1 MADNEF
7 YKENENLFTVPD
19 ELLGALYGGKDQN
32 RSNINTGKEYVTGT
46 TKYDGRHGL
55 YIDYVTGLELYEHN
69 STLFDKGGYV
79 GQALDSM
86 SSNDDAV
93 FENIIDRDW
102 VMSRFMVPGTQ
113 LEPLDKLN
121 RFFSTAYWK
130 YTNSSLGGN
139 IAINPKPQ
147 YTRYAD
153 IRHPNRWNTQSE
165 VTIDNPLDTMG
176 KSNNTNGFMSPG
188 LGRYY
193 SEAIDDN
200 AQLIHMQFGVPK
212 FNNIFSFFTYAVD
225 YNLSVIA
232 NRGMPPNAY
241 KVARYAGTGLLLWM
255 FPLVGTSL
263 LLGKKLGET
272 FGLFNS
278 ELSRYYYF
286 KPTMMLYWG
295 IVTEIATLM
304 ATELGIIWRGIQNK
318 TKEGRIGV
326 PVTTSQADMD
336 GMKKLFPNLITNS
349 NYIDII
355 AVALRT
361 QALANLALKR
371 EQEMTIDLSTLEQG
385 GDGNGDLKAAAAEV
399 FGKGWLVSDPK
410 ELASKAASGE
420 NQVFQGLDKAFLN
433 FNNGEFA
440 LGFQALLDMMN
451 PNSKSDQQESIEVK
465 RNREL
470 YVPEGESNGGNT
482 YEPKLGE
489 GGKEG
494 AISRGESE
502 YGAGQAKKEGF
513 GVIQTDDSGE
523 DGTYGWYSK
532 KGDETANEAVKQN
545 ESFIK
550 AVFKDGE
557 IAAKGGA
564 SYACFFVDYTGSPS
578 ESVSNSVGPISTE
591 TGAKSIGKA
600 AQDIRFMVGGD
611 SFLGVNKEYAV
622 QGVVDAVVGT
632 LDGLT
637 LGLSNV
643 LAAIYN
649 GAYIDMPNK
658 WEDSDISFTN
668 VNYTMTLISPYNNP
682 ISQMINIYIP
692 LAMLLAGALPRG
704 TGRSSYTS
712 PFICTLWDRGVQD
725 IKLGMI
731 TNISINRATSNL
743 PWSKDRKALAMEV
756 SFTVANLSTY
766 MVATI
771 NGSVFGT
778 FRPVI
783 VEDDPLSIYIATI
796 CGRDFKTNNF
806 YGPKM
811 RLKLSRVIMG
821 ASYTFS
827 RTAWAARAGKFV
839 DDLTL
844 GTIESTG
851 LMLSGAIGRSW

>member
-7 YKENENLFTVPD
+7 YKENKNLITVPD
-19 ELLGALYGGKDQN
+19 DLLGALYGGGEQT

-55 YIDYVTGLELYEHN
+55 YIDYITGLELYEHN

-79 GQALDSM
+79 GQAVDSM

-165 VTIDNPLDTMG
+165 VTIDNPLDTLG
-176 KSNNTNGFMSPG
+176 KNNNTNGFMSPG
-188 LGRYY
+188 IGRYY

-212 FNNIFSFFTYAVD
+212 FNNIFSFFTHAVD

-232 NRGMPPNAY
+232 NRGMPPNSY
-241 KVARYAGTGLLLWM
+241 KVASVAGTGLLLWM

-263 LLGKKLGET
+263 LVGKKLGEW

-304 ATELGIIWRGIQNK
+304 ATELGIIWRGVQK
-318 TKEGRIGV
+318 DTKGRIGV
-326 PVTTSQADMD
+326 PVTTSQSDMD

-361 QALANLALKR
+361 QALAQLALKR
-371 EQEMTIDLSTLEQG
+371 EQEMMIDLSALEQG
-385 GDGNGDLKAAAAEV
+385 GDGDGDLKTAAAEV
-399 FGKGWLVSDPK
+399 YGKGWLVSDPK
-410 ELASKAASGE
+410 ELASQAASGE

-440 LGFQALLDMMN
+440 LGFQALLDMMK
-451 PNSKSDQQESIEVK
+451 PKDGDADEQ

-470 YVPEGESNGGNT
+470 YIPKAEGEGANIYKDRPT
-482 YEPKLGE
+482 EAQKEQLGE
-489 GGKEG
+489 QSKTAYDSGKAQTG
-494 AISRGESE
+494 
-502 YGAGQAKKEGF
+502 GF
-513 GVIQTDDSGE
+513 GVIQTDE
-523 DGTYGWYSK
+523 KDGTYGWYEK
-532 KGDETANEAVKQN
+532 TDNEAVKQN

-591 TGAKSIGKA
+591 TGAKTIGKA

-611 SFLGVNKEYAV
+611 SFLGVSKEFAV
-622 QGVVDAVVGT
+622 QGAVDAVVGL

-743 PWSKDRKALAMEV
+743 PWSKDRKALAIEV

-796 CGRDFKTNNF
+796 CGRDFNTNNF

-839 DDLTL
+839 DNLTI

-851 LMLSGAIGRSW
+851 LMLSNAVGRRW

>member
-19 ELLGALYGGKDQN
+19 ELLGALYGGGDQT

-79 GQALDSM
+79 GQTLDSM

-212 FNNIFSFFTYAVD
+212 FNNIFSFFTHAVD
-225 YNLSVIA
+225 YNLAVIA

-263 LLGKKLGET
+263 LVGKKLGET

-304 ATELGIIWRGIQNK
+304 ATELGIIWRGVQK
-318 TKEGRIGV
+318 DTKGRIGV
-326 PVTTSQADMD
+326 PVTTSQSDMD

-361 QALANLALKR
+361 QALAQLALKR
-371 EQEMTIDLSTLEQG
+371 EQEMTIDLSALEQG
-385 GDGNGDLKAAAAEV
+385 GDGDGDLKAAAAEV

-410 ELASKAASGE
+410 ELASQAASGE

-440 LGFQALLDMMN
+440 LGFQALLDMMK
-451 PNSKSDQQESIEVK
+451 PKDGDADEQ

-470 YVPEGESNGGNT
+470 YIPKGE
-482 YEPKLGE
+482 E
-489 GGKEG
+489 EG
-494 AISRGESE
+494 ANKYGSSLSKEQKDELGKQSE
-502 YGAGQAKKEGF
+502 TVYNSGKAQTEGF
-513 GVIQTDDSGE
+513 GVIQTDE
-523 DGTYGWYSK
+523 KDGTYGWYEK
-532 KGDETANEAVKQN
+532 TENEAVKQN

-611 SFLGVNKEYAV
+611 SFLGVSKEFAV
-622 QGVVDAVVGT
+622 QGAVDAVVGT

-668 VNYTMTLISPYNNP
+668 VSYTMTLISPYNNP

-743 PWSKDRKALAMEV
+743 PWSKDRKALAIEV

-796 CGRDFKTNNF
+796 CGRDFNTNNF

-839 DDLTL
+839 DDITL
-844 GTIESTG
+844 GTLGSTG
-851 LMLSGAIGRSW
+851 LMLSNAVGRSW